1 MPRTASALATAS
13 AAVFLFLILIA
24 GLPTLSSSAR
34 AAATATFDVHMFGES
49 PTFDAGRPVVV
60 AGVWHQVALN
70 LSSTL
75 STPITLRA
83 LLPGSGSPSPAN
95 TYEWVRYQSND
106 SWADA
111 RYGTFLRIDLSSDDG
126 IHVVFGIGIDG
137 EAGPGTWTFSA
148 SSGNSTLVTQSVEV
162 QAPRVS
168 YGISAADF
176 QFRVDPFTAADLSSQ
191 IGSQHLRLIDQGN
204 VPLRLTVSFDV
215 LRSQLSLE
223 NSGVVTHPNS
233 ESMYYLH
240 LASGPMPPQIVRV
253 NGLANV
259 SVLYVIPSSGST
271 LLVPTFEQPFGVS
284 VQVGRSGYALK
295 VVGGVV
301 FQTLD
306 TVHIDY
312 GARTIWQVYVTGSQ
326 DVSFDVSASGI
337 RLLGVSTNG
346 HSISPPVTLALS
358 PNSEY
363 PLTIQV
369 EADQAGPSMVTFT
382 LHLLATGEV
391 RTFTTAILVNGGPA
405 GASSGAVLY
414 LWIGGSVGASLVFGF
429 VAYSQWKHR
438 RGRMS
443 PGALSSPG
451 GIKAKR
457 GYNARRRAQLQR
469 RNSRPSGNRG
479 ETAKPRTKSGDLNG
493 PRTSRIR

>member
-13 AAVFLFLILIA
+13 TAVFLFLILIA
-24 GLPTLSSSAR
+24 GHPNLSGSAQ
-34 AAATATFDVHMFGES
+34 AATATFGMHIVGES
-49 PTFDAGRPVVV
+49 PTFDAGLPVLV

-83 LLPGSGSPSPAN
+83 ILPGSGSPSPAN

-106 SWADA
+106 SWADV
-111 RYGTFLRIDLSSDDG
+111 RYGTFLSVDLSSDDG
-126 IHVVFGIGIDG
+126 THVVFEIGIDG
-137 EAGPGTWTFSA
+137 EARPGTWTFSA
-148 SSGNSTLVTQSVEV
+148 SSENSTLVTQSVEV
-162 QAPRVS
+162 QAPSVS

-176 QFRVDPFTAADLSSQ
+176 QFRVDPFTATDLSSQ

-223 NSGVVTHPNS
+223 NSGIVTHPNS

-253 NGLANV
+253 NGLA
-259 SVLYVIPSSGST
+259 T
-271 LLVPTFEQPFGVS
+271 
-284 VQVGRSGYALK
+284 
-295 VVGGVV
+295 
-301 FQTLD
+301 
-306 TVHIDY
+306 
-312 GARTIWQVYVTGSQ
+312 
-326 DVSFDVSASGI
+326 
-337 RLLGVSTNG
+337 
-346 HSISPPVTLALS
+346 LS
-358 PNSEY
+358 PTSEY
-363 PLTIQV
+363 PLTIQI
-369 EADQAGPSMVTFT
+369 EADQAGPSMVSFT

-443 PGALSSPG
+443 PGALSSPRG
-451 GIKAKR
+451 SKAKR

-469 RNSRPSGNRG
+469 RNSRASGDRG
-479 ETAKPRTKSGDLNG
+479 ETAKSRTKSGDLNG

>member
-13 AAVFLFLILIA
+13 TAVFLFLILIA
-24 GLPTLSSSAR
+24 GHPNLSGSAQ
-34 AAATATFDVHMFGES
+34 AATATFGMHIVGES
-49 PTFDAGRPVVV
+49 PTFDAGLPVLV

-83 LLPGSGSPSPAN
+83 ILPGSGSPSPAN

-106 SWADA
+106 SWADV
-111 RYGTFLRIDLSSDDG
+111 RYGTFLRADLSSDDG
-126 IHVVFGIGIDG
+126 THVVFGIGVDG
-137 EAGPGTWTFSA
+137 EASPGTWTLIA

-240 LASGPMPPQIVRV
+240 LASGPMPPQIVRA

-259 SVLYVIPSSGST
+259 SVLYVVPSSGST

-306 TVHIDY
+306 TVRVDY
-312 GARTIWQVYVTGSQ
+312 GSRTIWQVYVTGSQ
-326 DVSFDVSASGI
+326 NVSLDVSASGV
-337 RLLGVSTNG
+337 RLLGVSTEG
-346 HSISPPVTLALS
+346 HPIGLPATLALS
-358 PNSEY
+358 PSSEY

-369 EADQAGPSMVTFT
+369 EADQAGPSTVTFA

-391 RTFTTAILVNGGPA
+391 QTFTTTILVNGGPA
-405 GASSGAVLY
+405 GTSSGAVLY

-429 VAYSQWKHR
+429 VASSQWKHR
-438 RGRMS
+438 RGRVS
-443 PGALSSPG
+443 PRDLSSQNG
-451 GIKAKR
+451 TKAKR

-469 RNSRPSGNRG
+469 RNSRANGDTG
-479 ETAKPRTKSGDLNG
+479 EATKSRTKSGDRNG
-493 PRTSRIR
+493 PRTSRMR

>member
-13 AAVFLFLILIA
+13 TAVFLFLILIA
-24 GLPTLSSSAR
+24 GHPNLSRHAQSAI
-34 AAATATFDVHMFGES
+34 ATCGVNMIGEV
-49 PTFDAGRPVVV
+49 PVFDAGMPVLVRGWWPQVSLNRAWV
-60 AGVWHQVALN
+60 AAAAIMV
-70 LSSTL
+70 
-75 STPITLRA
+75 RA
-83 LLPGSGSPSPAN
+83 VMAGSGSPSPAN

-106 SWADA
+106 SWADV
-111 RYGTFLRIDLSSDDG
+111 RYGTFLRADLSSDDG
-126 IHVVFGIGIDG
+126 THVVFGIGVDG
-137 EAGPGTWTFSA
+137 EASPGTWTLIS

-240 LASGPMPPQIVRV
+240 LTAGPMPPQIVRV

-306 TVHIDY
+306 TVRVDY
-312 GARTIWQVYVTGSQ
+312 GSRTIWQVYLTGSQ
-326 DVSFDVSASGI
+326 KVSLHVSASGVP
-337 RLLGVSTNG
+337 LLRVSTG
-346 HSISPPVTLALS
+346 GRPISLPANLTLSAD
-358 PNSEY
+358 SEY
-363 PLTIQV
+363 PLTIQI
-369 EADQAGPSMVTFT
+369 EADQAGPASVGFT

-391 RTFTTAILVNGGPA
+391 QTFTTTIAVNGGPNRPPHA
-405 GASSGAVLY
+405 GGAHP
-414 LWIGGSVGASLVFGF
+414 WSF
-429 VAYSQWKHR
+429 
-438 RGRMS
+438 
-443 PGALSSPG
+443 
-451 GIKAKR
+451 
-457 GYNARRRAQLQR
+457 
-469 RNSRPSGNRG
+469 
-479 ETAKPRTKSGDLNG
+479 RTLG
-493 PRTSRIR
+493 

>member
-13 AAVFLFLILIA
+13 TAVFLFLILIA
-24 GLPTLSSSAR
+24 GHPNLSGSAQ
-34 AAATATFDVHMFGES
+34 AATATFGMHIVGES
-49 PTFDAGRPVVV
+49 PTFDAGLPVLV

-83 LLPGSGSPSPAN
+83 ILPGSGSPSPAN

-106 SWADA
+106 SWADV
-111 RYGTFLRIDLSSDDG
+111 RYGTFLRAELSSDDG
-126 IHVVFGIGIDG
+126 THVVFGIGVDG
-137 EAGPGTWTFSA
+137 EASPGTWTLIA

-240 LASGPMPPQIVRV
+240 LASGPMPPQIVRA

-259 SVLYVIPSSGST
+259 SVLYVVPSSGST

-284 VQVGRSGYALK
+284 VQVGRSGYADGGIERKATCAGFFNTSALK
-295 VVGGVV
+295 VGCQLIALCTNDQHKAFDDREGLGMR
-301 FQTLD
+301 LD
-306 TVHIDY
+306 
-312 GARTIWQVYVTGSQ
+312 
-326 DVSFDVSASGI
+326 SFS
-337 RLLGVSTNG
+337 LL
-346 HSISPPVTLALS
+346 
-358 PNSEY
+358 
-363 PLTIQV
+363 
-369 EADQAGPSMVTFT
+369 
-382 LHLLATGEV
+382 
-391 RTFTTAILVNGGPA
+391 
-405 GASSGAVLY
+405 
-414 LWIGGSVGASLVFGF
+414 
-429 VAYSQWKHR
+429 
-438 RGRMS
+438 
-443 PGALSSPG
+443 
-451 GIKAKR
+451 
-457 GYNARRRAQLQR
+457 LQPR
-469 RNSRPSGNRG
+469 RNSSLEGKQLSCRAAQHLLSQIDCHDV
-479 ETAKPRTKSGDLNG
+479 SSFDLG
-493 PRTSRIR
+493 